1 MGLWQ
6 SSTFDS
12 ELFNSFEMILNKSTL
27 SYAHSNIKNP
37 MSKEEKNNYSFICEF
52 INYYQSLKNNININK
67 KYSFFIISSK
77 TKNISSFRSLKRAKE
92 IFINWI
98 KLLYKTPHNTNSIIE
113 EHKLDINSIK
123 MEIINNIKQS
133 KLFDIFIENF
143 NNYYNS
149 VNNKLFIKL
158 ILSGLPNFLRPI
170 IWKII
175 LEKNSINKNRPS
187 MKESLKQ
194 NINEENLKQICKDI
208 NRTFIIM
215 NEDTAATIER
225 VDDEKV
231 NQLKNVLIAVSN
243 YNSEIGYT
251 QGMNNIIGFILK
263 VTKFDEEKAYDLS
276 ILIMEK
282 IKGYFMQDF
291 PLLKEQLNK
300 FNELFKIKNNKLY
313 NHFKN
318 NQMPDELWIGKWL
331 QTLFTINLPYNEVC
345 QIWDSLIV
353 FGFDFII
360 YISLAIVYFAQNELF
375 KLDDSSDF
383 AIFFKEMLNPNPGV
397 KKYIENAPNYKDYI
411 IPTYHIISRAKKIKM
426 DLLFND
432 SSFNSFN
439 NYTRANSIC
448 TNTDVKE
455 KNSQL
460 NLNQSL
466 NSQNSILSRF
476 NSQSSLSLTTKSI
489 SSNLSEVK
497 SASEKNLLNV
507 KNNNIKNLSK
517 FYEKKEVQSS
527 QKINNN
533 NKPNITRKYSDS
545 SDFSINFIKTDSDI
559 NFRRNSEVI
568 DYKNKDIKNIVFNNH
583 YFNKENPNTNYFQ
596 NRNYAYTGINR
607 INLNEKKNISNFVNG
622 RPRRNIK
629 LLVHKKNNNINHLI
643 DNSKLSSSGRTFIS
657 KSPQNFN
664 NIKASYNYNNQKYLV
679 NNLTY
684 GQLHNNIIPNNNF
697 IVNPQRRGSYNF
709 SLPVNFYFG
718 YINSPNLFI

>member
-27 SYAHSNIKNP
+27 SYANSNIKNP

-52 INYYQSLKNNININK
+52 IYYYQSLKNNFNINK

-123 MEIINNIKQS
+123 IEIINNIKQS

-194 NINEENLKQICKDI
+194 NINDENLKQICKDI

-243 YNSEIGYT
+243 YNSELGYT

-360 YISLAIVYFAQNELF
+360 YISLAIVYFAQNELL

-397 KKYIENAPNYKDYI
+397 KKYIENAPNYKEYI

-426 DLLFND
+426 DLSFND

-489 SSNLSEVK
+489 NSNLSEVK

-517 FYEKKEVQSS
+517 FYEKKEAQSS
-527 QKINNN
+527 QKIDNN

-583 YFNKENPNTNYFQ
+583 YFNKEKPNTNYFQ

-629 LLVHKKNNNINHLI
+629 LLVHKKNNNINNLI

-679 NNLTY
+679 NNLSY
-684 GQLHNNIIPNNNF
+684 GKLHNNIIPNNNF

-718 YINSPNLFI
+718 YINSPKLF